1 MDERRILEI
10 FWGYL
15 NDQPI
20 DEATFSASRQI
31 KKELLADILSG
42 ADQDKEKLE
51 IALKISDAHTKIGY
65 FIQDPV
71 TTITKAQGQYFKHLE
86 FLFKTL
92 GNGIRYILD
101 NYETTG
107 TEIFRKNNTKSEL
120 ENSIKIFADENN
132 SRALELATTGT
143 TAISQEQSLAIKRT
157 LEKMLFV
164 ILGEQ
169 IYKRLTE
176 ESTKVYP
183 VIARYQIEVLNNK
196 HDKTH

>member
-1 MDERRILEI
+1 MDEKQILEI
-10 FWGYL
+10 FWEYL
-15 NDQPI
+15 NDHPI
-20 DEATFSASRQI
+20 EEATFSTIRQI

-51 IALKISDAHTKIGY
+51 IVLKISDAHTRIGY

-86 FLFKTL
+86 FLFETL
-92 GNGIRYILD
+92 GKGLRYILD

-120 ENSIKIFADENN
+120 ENYIKTFADENN
-132 SRALELATTGT
+132 SRTLELAATDATT
-143 TAISQEQSLAIKRT
+143 ISREQIMAIKRT

-169 IYKRLTE
+169 TYKRLTE
-176 ESTKVYP
+176 ESAKVYP
-183 VIARYQIEVLNNK
+183 VIARYQLEVLRNK
-196 HDKTH
+196 SNKTH